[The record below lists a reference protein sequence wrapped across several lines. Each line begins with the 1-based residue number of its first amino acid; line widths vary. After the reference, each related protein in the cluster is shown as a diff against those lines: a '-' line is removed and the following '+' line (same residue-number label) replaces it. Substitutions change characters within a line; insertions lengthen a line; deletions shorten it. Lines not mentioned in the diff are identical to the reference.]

1 MSLAFLTRAR
11 NSTCFSKMICTWS
24 PCVHELGRSPVSKI
38 SPISYKEPSQLM
50 HECRMKTPPDC
61 VLNAVLRLENQVNH
75 HLYFTT
81 IFKTH
86 PKKDSFQ
93 KTGFSMT
100 RSKQTRFCIVQKKT
114 WFCMARSKT
123 TWASWTI
130 KFQVPISYM
139 HFGVVSTTACPLNG
153 LSLIVQHP
161 LPLHPN
167 IPSIWACICRQHHP
181 ALRCQA
187 GRTVSGWYMYAD
199 IYIYMDLTW
208 FLNQHSIIP
217 GSNKNPGSE
226 IDMIIL
232 TKF

>member
-11 NSTCFSKMICTWS
+11 NSTCFSKMICTRS

-100 RSKQTRFCIVQKKT
+100 RSKQTRFCIVQKKHGFA
-114 WFCMARSKT
+114 WLVQKPLE
-123 TWASWTI
+123 
-130 KFQVPISYM
+130 QVGQLN
-139 HFGVVSTTACPLNG
+139 FRCPYH
-153 LSLIVQHP
+153 I
-161 LPLHPN
+161 
-167 IPSIWACICRQHHP
+167 CIL
-181 ALRCQA
+181 A
-187 GRTVSGWYMYAD
+187 
-199 IYIYMDLTW
+199 
-208 FLNQHSIIP
+208 
-217 GSNKNPGSE
+217 
-226 IDMIIL
+226 
-232 TKF
+232 